1 MYIPRPLMLRCQVL
15 GQPLQH
21 VAADT
26 LALTKMNWNNTQFD
40 NGLPITIAAARQVG
54 EVLKYVPDGQE
65 IAPRYSFYM

>member
-1 MYIPRPLMLRCQVL
+1 MLRCQVL

-21 VAADT
+21 IAYET

-40 NGLPITIAAARQVG
+40 NGMPITIAAARQVG
-54 EVLKYVPDGQE
+54 QVLKYLGDGQE